1 MTVHDELAQAKE
13 RIADLEAELS
23 NAHGEREYDA
33 RRRADDLADELL
45 TCAITIAGLSETA
58 VDELDIALDTV
69 RRRAEEHGILR
80 HRPPRAVP

>member
-1 MTVHDELAQAKE
+1 MSAPDELADARE
-13 RIADLEAELS
+13 RIADLEAELR
-23 NAHGEREYDA
+23 NAHIEQENDA
-33 RRRADDLADELL
+33 RRRANDLADELL

-80 HRPPRAVP
+80 HRPPRVVP